1 LTEFPT
7 EIAKTA
13 IYMADWIKALKGY
26 FVAM

>member
-13 IYMADWIKALKGY
+13 IFMADWIKAFDGGFIAL
-26 FVAM
+26 